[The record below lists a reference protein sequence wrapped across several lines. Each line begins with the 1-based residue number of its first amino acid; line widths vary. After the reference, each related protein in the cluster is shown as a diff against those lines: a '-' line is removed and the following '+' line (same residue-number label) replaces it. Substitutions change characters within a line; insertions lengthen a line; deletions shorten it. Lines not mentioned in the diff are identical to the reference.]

1 MNTDFGGHRLLPIGK
16 KDNGSLASAVAHAA
30 KRRQATTAVPLSAPF
45 CGDGHPS
52 FCTYAKF
59 LLAAVIIG
67 ISRSARSRS
76 RDEYAYRRA
85 GSSTKHRRY
94 SQEDEVRKL
103 NNSWDFE

>member
-1 MNTDFGGHRLLPIGK
+1 MNTDFGGHRLLTIGK

-30 KRRQATTAVPLSAPF
+30 KRRQATTTAVPQSAPF

-52 FCTYAKF
+52 FCTYAKL

-76 RDEYAYRRA
+76 RDEAYRRA
-85 GSSTKHRRY
+85 DSSTKHRRR
-94 SQEDEVRKL
+94 SQEDEVRHL